1 MRKQDENRI
10 LAKLDE
16 MQGYISELKSMLS
29 TKEEYY
35 ENLTKRRACEKT
47 LELAIEALISVA
59 ALIVSLQRFGLPK
72 SEEGLIDTLVN
83 KKVIIANLGERI
95 KDMKGFR
102 NILVHKYGMVN
113 NKLVYEF
120 LTERLGDFT
129 EFENQIK
136 EYLKKA

>member
-1 MRKQDENRI
+1 MRKQDKNRI

-16 MQGYISELKSMLS
+16 MQGYISELKSMLPA
-29 TKEEYY
+29 KEEYY
-35 ENLTKRRACEKT
+35 KNLTKRRACEKT

-59 ALIVSLQRFGLPK
+59 ALIVSLQRFGLPE
-72 SEEGLIDTLVN
+72 SEEGLIDSLVN
-83 KKVIIANLGERI
+83 KKVITANLGEGI

-102 NILVHKYGMVN
+102 NILVHRYGTID

-120 LTERLGDFT
+120 LTGQIEDFN

-136 EYLKKA
+136 EYLKNS